1 MNFLDGYGYTPHN
14 LDMPDFG
21 KDAEKIEA
29 DEPVVPIA
37 RPGTTLPEPDG
48 FSGAVGALARGFET
62 GYIVADEGLTWHR
75 VKEKEIEL
83 DDKFLK
89 RSAQNDRKMGAYQT
103 TYA

>member
-48 FSGAVGALARGFET
+48 FSGAVGALARGF
-62 GYIVADEGLTWHR
+62 
-75 VKEKEIEL
+75 
-83 DDKFLK
+83 
-89 RSAQNDRKMGAYQT
+89 
-103 TYA
+103 

>member
-37 RPGTTLPEPDG
+37 RPGTTLPEPA
-48 FSGAVGALARGFET
+48 SAALLVHSR
-62 GYIVADEGLTWHR
+62 EGLRPATS
-75 VKEKEIEL
+75 L
-83 DDKFLK
+83 
-89 RSAQNDRKMGAYQT
+89 QT
-103 TYA
+103 KA